1 MFGTQNIHPIIFEE
15 CYVKD
20 EDPKFVVLV
29 KNSADLT
36 EQKIMLQDPNAF
48 DQNQNYMWVNGG

>member
-20 EDPKFVVLV
+20 EDPRFVQIV

-36 EQKIMLQDPNAF
+36 EQKLLMLDPNAF
-48 DQNQNYMWVNGG
+48 DQQQNYM

>member
-1 MFGTQNIHPIIFEE
+1 MFGAQNIHPIIFEE

-20 EDPKFVVLV
+20 DDDRFVQIV

-36 EQKIMLQDPNAF
+36 EQKLMMMDPNAF
-48 DQNQNYMWVNGG
+48 DQ